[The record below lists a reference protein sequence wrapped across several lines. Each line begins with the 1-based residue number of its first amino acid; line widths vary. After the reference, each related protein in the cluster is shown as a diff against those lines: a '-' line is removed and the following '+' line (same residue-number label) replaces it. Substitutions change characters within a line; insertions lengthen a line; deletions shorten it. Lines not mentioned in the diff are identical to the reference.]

1 MTPKFCIVYKCDIKV
16 LEDYLNSWGNLIDK
30 RIEIDDFNLQKF
42 IDSNHIY
49 IFTQMWMDIDTTNE
63 ILLKSPRFMFLNVE
77 MLTEQTRLDQMIKFL
92 RKDIHIIDYSEAN
105 VKWLC
110 RAIVYYKINYTKKI
124 LWFPYQFNKD
134 ENDILSIPYKNNTDY
149 KYDVGIINAHVKTDP
164 SVHSSNTYKRNRIW
178 EKLKEHSS
186 IKALNIMGW
195 GKERDLLINKCRIIL
210 NIHHFEC
217 YNIFEN
223 IRCDRLIFAN
233 KFIVTE
239 RSDFEDELDISDF
252 VLKVDYEDII
262 KTVLNLSP
270 KNKNLKTKHFLTK
283 NELDKKED
291 IINNRKLVM
300 KINLEYLSN
309 LLK

>member
-16 LEDYLNSWGNLIDK
+16 LEDYLNSWGSLIDK

-134 ENDILSIPYKNNTDY
+134 ENDILSIPYKNNTEY
-149 KYDVGIINAHVKTDP
+149 EYDVGIINAHVKTDP
-164 SVHSSNTYKRNRIW
+164 SVDSSNTYKRNRIW

-239 RSDFEDELDISDF
+239 RSDFEDELDISNF